1 MREGQKGIQTQ
12 NPEVA
17 GTWKEAQPPEM
28 AGTWK
33 EAQAPEVAETWKEAQ
48 PPEVTGTW
56 KEAQNPDLTGNPQEK
71 RSYTD
76 SADVDALTALL
87 DGCVRAGESRIIIEV
102 TEGTGGM
109 ISREYHHGRCDIGS
123 PWARGAAFDVLE

>member
-12 NPEVA
+12 KPEVA
-17 GTWKEAQPPEM
+17 GTWKEAQS
-28 AGTWK
+28 
-33 EAQAPEVAETWKEAQ
+33 PEVAGIWKEAQ
-48 PPEVTGTW
+48 P
-56 KEAQNPDLTGNPQEK
+56 PDLTGNPQEK
-71 RSYTD
+71 HSSYTD